1 MSGFIIQFSETHE
14 PLSRDVSCDGV
25 TRNRVRLREIKLI
38 SHPAEARLRNLY
50 GSIERSAV
58 PRLAIEQ
65 FDRSLDVYREYL
77 EPPQRHERGLH
88 NAVSKK
94 RSHIF
99 TSIARIPIDPYPYP
113 SAASS
118 PPPTP
123 VRTRRSALR
132 KCRSGESRYRS
143 APISVNGITRMN
155 ERNNEDRRCTL
166 RSITLKLISML
177 ISRSSIGIGNP
188 QTVRD
193 TLNS

>member
-118 PPPTP
+118 PPSPHSGKNTP
-123 VRTRRSALR
+123 LGIEKVPFRGEQISLRSD
-132 KCRSGESRYRS
+132 
-143 APISVNGITRMN
+143 ISQRDHEN
-155 ERNNEDRRCTL
+155 ERE
-166 RSITLKLISML
+166 K
-177 ISRSSIGIGNP
+177 
-188 QTVRD
+188 
-193 TLNS
+193 